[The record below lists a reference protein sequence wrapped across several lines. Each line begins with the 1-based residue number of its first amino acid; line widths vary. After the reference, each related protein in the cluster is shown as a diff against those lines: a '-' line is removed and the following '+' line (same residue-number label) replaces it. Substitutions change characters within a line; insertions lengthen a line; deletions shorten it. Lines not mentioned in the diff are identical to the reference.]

1 MMTMVTTIIIVPE
14 PGHVI
19 SEQLRDVG
27 LKITLTLQV
36 GMLRLRE
43 FRTRAQSTQAM
54 KPERGFKRTAVG
66 PQSSLS
72 FCTFTALPGCGPW
85 IKG

>member
-1 MMTMVTTIIIVPE
+1 MTMVTTIIIVPE

-54 KPERGFKRTAVG
+54 KSERGFKLTASCWT
-66 PQSSLS
+66 PELTLLLHLHS
-72 FCTFTALPGCGPW
+72 FTWMWTLD
-85 IKG
+85 